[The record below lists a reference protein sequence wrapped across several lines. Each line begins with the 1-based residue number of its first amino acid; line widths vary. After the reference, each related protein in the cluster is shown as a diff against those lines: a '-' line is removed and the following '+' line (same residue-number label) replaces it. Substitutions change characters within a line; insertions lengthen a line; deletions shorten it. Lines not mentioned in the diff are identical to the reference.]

1 MQAFLNR
8 YATPLTTG
16 LFLVSLVS
24 GIALFFHWGGATF
37 HGMHEWLSMVLIA
50 PFLLHIWRN
59 WRAFLTYFKRPP
71 MGLAL
76 GASLA
81 AAVAFA
87 VPTLTGGDRGGVNP
101 RAVIGLIGN
110 GTVAQVA
117 PLVGHT
123 PDTLVSALKEKGIV
137 ATADQTL
144 ATAAEA
150 AGKSSIDAV
159 AAVMAAKR

>member
-123 PDTLVSALKEKGIV
+123 PETLVSALKEKGIV

-159 AAVMAAKR
+159 AAVMAAKQ